1 MIEESTTDSLLDHD
15 MKMKVWLYAI
25 NDLAYD
31 GSGFDMYCSQMQER
45 EAFVVGDMVRQ
56 RMIRRHL
63 GLIGKRILEIITDS
77 FGSSNT

>member
-45 EAFVVGDMVRQ
+45 EAFVVGDMVR
-56 RMIRRHL
+56 
-63 GLIGKRILEIITDS
+63 
-77 FGSSNT
+77 